1 MGMKV
6 FPIADA
12 FRLFCNDK
20 VQWRA
25 RCPVVRAGSFHTAT
39 LLTATTTNARGLTV
53 LVTDVIIIGS
63 VSYYGAPSLAPSLVD
78 TTDKLTVASELTPL
92 NNNFSYVA
100 AKNRICQ
107 KYNQTD

>member
-63 VSYYGAPSLAPSLVD
+63 VSYYGARCLAPSLAPLSIRSLPS
-78 TTDKLTVASELTPL
+78 LSESRAMPFAQSLASQIITRNSP
-92 NNNFSYVA
+92 
-100 AKNRICQ
+100 
-107 KYNQTD
+107 